1 MVKDFSYT
9 PATIA
14 ALEETISPDRLTSYL
29 VETKGDKPQA
39 FQLYAWNAATSAAL
53 YVPLQGLEVT
63 LRNAL
68 HRQLTHRF
76 GAQWYDQRTVRAIL
90 APRSVARLEETKTA
104 IRQPVT
110 PSRLVAEL
118 SFGFWI
124 SLLGPG
130 PKKRYEFQLW
140 RSALRKAFPTPER
153 LLRHVHEPLDYLRTL
168 RNRIA
173 HHEPIFGRHLQK
185 DYERII
191 ELIDWISP
199 EKAVWVAHHSTVET
213 TLADKPV

>member
-1 MVKDFSYT
+1 MKSSIRALVPTSRKPRSTASF
-9 PATIA
+9 A
-14 ALEETISPDRLTSYL
+14 ALEETISQDRLTSYL
-29 VETKGDKPQA
+29 AETQGDKTKA
-39 FQLYAWNAATSAAL
+39 FQLYAWNASISAAL

-68 HRQLTHRF
+68 HRQLTDCF
-76 GAQWYDQRTVRAIL
+76 GTQWYDQRTVRTIL
-90 APRSVARLEETKTA
+90 TPRSVARLDEAKATL
-104 IRQPVT
+104 RQPVT

-140 RSALRKAFPTPER
+140 RPALRKAFPTPER
-153 LLRHVHEPLDYLRTL
+153 LLRHDVHEPLDYLRTL

-173 HHEPIFGRHLQK
+173 HHEPN
-185 DYERII
+185 
-191 ELIDWISP
+191 SC
-199 EKAVWVAHHSTVET
+199 
-213 TLADKPV
+213 

>member
-1 MVKDFSYT
+1 MGLVKDFSYT
-9 PATIA
+9 PATIV
-14 ALEETISPDRLTSYL
+14 ALEETISQDRLTSYL
-29 VETKGDKPQA
+29 AETQGDKTKT
-39 FQLYAWNAATSAAL
+39 FQLYAWNAAISAAL

-68 HRQLTHRF
+68 HGQLTQRF
-76 GAQWYDQRTVRAIL
+76 GAQWYDQRTVRTIL
-90 APRSVARLEETKTA
+90 SPRTIERLETTKTA
-104 IRQPVT
+104 IRHPVT

-153 LLRHVHEPLDYLRTL
+153 LSA
-168 RNRIA
+168 RNTAISSLSSS
-173 HHEPIFGRHLQK
+173 FT
-185 DYERII
+185 
-191 ELIDWISP
+191 ISP
-199 EKAVWVAHHSTVET
+199 
-213 TLADKPV
+213 